1 MNRVVE
7 KPHHIMESS
16 NKNSNRGADSYRRHT
31 EISKKKTSISKT
43 TGNHCGAPFSPKQS
57 NPNNVSSKIAS
68 LAKANGNNQ
77 IYLSNLP
84 QGYRNNGGLI
94 IKGSIGQTGG
104 SIGSTHSK
112 KSGRDLNNKT

>member
-1 MNRVVE
+1 
-7 KPHHIMESS
+7 MESS

-43 TGNHCGAPFSPKQS
+43 TGNNCGAPFSPKQS

-68 LAKANGNNQ
+68 LTKTNGNNQ
-77 IYLSNLP
+77 IYLSNIP

-94 IKGSIGQTGG
+94 VKGSIGQTSG